1 MATAKEITAKENVYK
16 NIRNA
21 LIDKMDN
28 PFYGVDQDASVY
40 NLLKESN
47 DVTFAQ
53 EFTKVSGKFVYCESV
68 DDLGKKLKYIC
79 FENKLQNIFCFE
91 DDLKQLLDEYE
102 IAVCDDKTKILEV
115 NTSISYCECLVARL
129 GSVVVSSKQISG
141 RRLIALPETHI
152 IVAFTW
158 QLVED
163 LKDALAFLKSLG

>member
-1 MATAKEITAKENVYK
+1 MSIAK
-16 NIRNA
+16 A
-21 LIDKMDN
+21 LMT
-28 PFYGVDQDASVY
+28 
-40 NLLKESN
+40 LE
-47 DVTFAQ
+47 
-53 EFTKVSGKFVYCESV
+53 
-68 DDLGKKLKYIC
+68 KKLKYIC

-152 IVAFTW
+152 IVALTW

-163 LKDALAFLKSLG
+163 LKDALAFF